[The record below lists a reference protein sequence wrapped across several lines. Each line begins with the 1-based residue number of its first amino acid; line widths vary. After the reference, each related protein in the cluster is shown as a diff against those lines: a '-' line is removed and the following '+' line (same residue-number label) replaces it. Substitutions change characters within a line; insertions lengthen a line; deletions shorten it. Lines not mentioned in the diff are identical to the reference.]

1 MEEYVLSL
9 PYNRLSS
16 QKYLLSYDSRIFK
29 VFKDNKLN
37 FYSEIIENIDTFDFD
52 YKKKIQRDN

>member
-1 MEEYVLSL
+1 MFYLCHIIDLV
-9 PYNRLSS
+9 

-37 FYSEIIENIDTFDFD
+37 FYSKIIENIDTFYFED
-52 YKKKIQRDN
+52 KKKIQRDN